1 MEEVDVATCVIIRT
15 NYLSPCEKGARQIKK
30 TVDEKNTKTGTQQKL
45 VLLKVISVDVTFF
58 TQYSARTDRVTN
70 DGVWEGMRGDGQ
82 IA

>member
-70 DGVWEGMRGDGQ
+70 GGVWEGMRGDGQ